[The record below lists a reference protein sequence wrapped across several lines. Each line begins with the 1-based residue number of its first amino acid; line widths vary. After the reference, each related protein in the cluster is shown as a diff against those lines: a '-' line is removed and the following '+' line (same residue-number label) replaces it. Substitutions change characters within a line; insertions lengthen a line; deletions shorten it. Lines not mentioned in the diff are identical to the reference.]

1 MFCMLKKKRCILPM
15 YQKHDS
21 NSEKQ
26 VNLLMIPNGKGK
38 NSLYCFNCFHSFR
51 TKNKLKSNEK
61 VCENKG
67 FSNVVVPS

>member
-26 VNLLMIPNGKGK
+26 VNLSMIPNGKGK